1 MIRNNPT
8 KMTASLSLDIQHR
21 LVTTNLLNLIN
32 DFFGTNFVL
41 IVVNFRLSF
50 NKINLNISNSGTILL
65 EGFEQ
70 KDTASTMDLRNRE
83 SLNHLTSSSK
93 MILPVYMP
101 IEHINRSLPLGCAG
115 ILIVRVPVSGKISW
129 MFSEGTTN
137 ARLQLKV
144 WLVVKTSFVGV
155 LARAFRRFG

>member
-8 KMTASLSLDIQHR
+8 KMTATLSLFIHHR
-21 LVTTNLLNLIN
+21 LVSTNFLYLIN
-32 DFFGTNFVL
+32 DFFGTNL
-41 IVVNFRLSF
+41 IFIEVYYCLSF

-70 KDTASTMDLRNRE
+70 ENTTGTMDLWNRKN
-83 SLNHLTSSSK
+83 LNHLTSSSK

-155 LARAFRRFG
+155 LARA